1 MDRGVLMIAKF
12 LVNKFIKNNEDIKNP
27 KVRNSYGTLGGIV
40 GIVINFILFLIK
52 FFVGMIVGSIAIS
65 ADAFNNLSDAGSS
78 IITIIGF
85 KMASKPADAEH
96 PFGHGRIEY
105 LSALLVAFLV
115 MLVGVQFIKSSIERI
130 LNPTPVTFDLVPFI
144 LLLVSIGFKVWLSS
158 FNRFVGNKINSSALK
173 AAATDA
179 LGDVFTSSTV
189 VISFLF
195 AKFTSFPLDGYIGVF
210 VALAIL
216 YAGFGLVKETLNP
229 LLGEAP
235 DPEMVNEICEKV
247 LSYPLISGVHDLIIH
262 NYGPGR
268 IIASL
273 HAEIPADKN
282 IMEIHNVIDMAE
294 REVSR
299 DLNIHLVIH
308 MDPIC
313 VITEEIKETW
323 SYVETV
329 LRRYPVIKSMHDFRI
344 VGEGDTK
351 NLIFD
356 IVVSPSLSGKK
367 KEKEKMLYD
376 IKSSIKKEH
385 PQYNSIITVD
395 YDFME

>member
-1 MDRGVLMIAKF
+1 MLSKF
-12 LVNKFIKNNEDIKNP
+12 LVNSFIKNNEDIKNP
-27 KVRNSYGTLGGIV
+27 KVRNAYGTLGGIV
-40 GIVINFILFLIK
+40 GIIINFILFLIK
-52 FFVGMIVGSIAIS
+52 FFVGMLVGSIAIS

-78 IITIIGF
+78 VITIIGF

-105 LSALLVAFLV
+105 LSALIVAFLV

-130 LNPTPVTFDLVPFI
+130 LNPTTITFEIVPFI
-144 LLLVSIGFKVWLSS
+144 LLLISIGFKVWLSA
-158 FNRFVGNKINSSALK
+158 FNKFVGNKINSSALK

-189 VISFLF
+189 VISFLL
-195 AKFTSFPLDGYIGVF
+195 AKFTTFPLDGYIGVF

-235 DPEMVNEICEKV
+235 DPELVNEICEKV
-247 LSYPLISGVHDLIIH
+247 LAYPLISGVHDLIIH

-273 HAEIPADKN
+273 HAEIPADKD
-282 IMEIHNVIDMAE
+282 IMEIHNVIDRVE
-294 REVSR
+294 REVSK

-313 VITEEIKETW
+313 VITDEIKETW
-323 SYVETV
+323 DYVETV
-329 LRRYPVIKSMHDFRI
+329 LRKYPVIKSMHDFRI
-344 VGEGDTK
+344 VGEGESK

-356 IVVSPSLSGKK
+356 IVVSPTLSARK
-367 KEKEKMLYD
+367 KEKERMLND
-376 IKSSIKKEH
+376 IRSSIHSEH
-385 PQYNSIITVD
+385 PQYNCVITVD
-395 YDFME
+395 YDYME

>member
-1 MDRGVLMIAKF
+1 MIAKF

-130 LNPTPVTFDLVPFI
+130 LNPTTVTFDLVPFI

-376 IKSSIKKEH
+376 IKASIKKEH